1 MSAVLKNSPP
11 ATASVT
17 ILIPVYGAAER
28 LGVCLRSLAEH
39 APSDCRIF
47 VLDDCTPG
55 DSIAE
60 CCRRN
65 EMKNLTYVRSDT
77 NRGFVATCNWGWSQ
91 VAPTH
96 QDILLL
102 NSDTEVTPG
111 FLEEMLRVLYLS
123 ERHGVVT
130 PRSNSATIYS
140 IPLRAPEIEPHT
152 SYQIWQQIK
161 SDLPDYTLMPTA
173 VGFCML
179 IKAEILQRF
188 GLFDEIYSPG
198 YNEEN
203 DFICR
208 INRYGFS
215 AVAANHAFVYH
226 YESSSFGPQ
235 RFSLELRHREIL
247 LERYPEYERTVSG
260 YLEMELD
267 PVERFSILRTQHRK
281 TILYDLIHLPA
292 IHAGTS
298 EFALNLL
305 RDLHP
310 LLKDDYDVFIGLGG
324 EGRFFLTELSGYRL
338 FEDRATSNTVFD
350 LVFKPAQIFTWADFR
365 RLHKL
370 APRVTFAL
378 LDVIALRCNYLSC
391 PEAKTIYT
399 HAMALADQVF
409 TISNFSHTDV
419 NDFFQRDFPAQA
431 IHLGT
436 NYGLDSAEFM
446 QGEYVLLM
454 GNKYAHKAVKDAL
467 KHLLDV
473 GPLAVLGGMDEPEDL
488 PAHVRWLS
496 SGGLTRRRIREL
508 VARASLVVYPSHYE
522 GFGLPIVDA
531 LALGKR
537 VIAID
542 TEVNREL
549 AEALN
554 NPNLLLIES
563 LQMLTAAT
571 NASLEGPANS
581 DAPRPA
587 SVRTWKEVAADYAVA
602 FHELLAK
609 EPDTKK
615 LRGRQEVIRILDSA
629 RHI

>member
-1 MSAVLKNSPP
+1 
-11 ATASVT
+11 
-17 ILIPVYGAAER
+17 
-28 LGVCLRSLAEH
+28 
-39 APSDCRIF
+39 
-47 VLDDCTPG
+47 
-55 DSIAE
+55 
-60 CCRRN
+60 
-65 EMKNLTYVRSDT
+65 
-77 NRGFVATCNWGWSQ
+77 
-91 VAPTH
+91 
-96 QDILLL
+96 
-102 NSDTEVTPG
+102 
-111 FLEEMLRVLYLS
+111 MLRVLYLS

-140 IPLRAPEIEPHT
+140 IPLRAPDIDPQT
-152 SYQIWQQIK
+152 SYEIWQQIK

-203 DFICR
+203 DFVCR
-208 INRYGFS
+208 INRFGFS

-226 YESSSFGPQ
+226 YESSSFGSE
-235 RFSLELRHREIL
+235 RFTLERTHREIL
-247 LERYPEYERTVSG
+247 LDRYPEYQRTVAG
-260 YLEMELD
+260 YLEMEVD
-267 PVERFSILRTQHRK
+267 PVERFSILRAPHRK

-310 LLKDDYDVFIGLGG
+310 LLENDYDVFIGLGE
-324 EGRFFLTELSGYRL
+324 EGRFFLTELNGYRL
-338 FEDRATSNTVFD
+338 FEDRPSSTMVFD

-370 APRVTFAL
+370 SPRVAFTL

-399 HAMALADQVF
+399 YAMGLSDQVF

-419 NDFFQRDFPAQA
+419 NDFFHRDFPAKA

-473 GPLAVLGGMDEPEDL
+473 GPLAVLGSMEEPANL
-488 PAHVRWLS
+488 PPHVRWLS
-496 SGGLTRRRIREL
+496 SGGLTRRRVREL
-508 VARASLVVYPSHYE
+508 VARASTVVYPSHYE

-537 VIAID
+537 VIAIN

-554 NPNLLLIES
+554 NPNLSLIES
-563 LQMLTAAT
+563 LQSLAAAT
-571 NASLEGPANS
+571 KASLEGLSKTEPA
-581 DAPRPA
+581 PPP

-609 EPDTKK
+609 EQDTKK
-615 LRGRQEVIRILDSA
+615 LRGRQEVIRLLDSA
-629 RHI
+629 KHI

>member
-1 MSAVLKNSPP
+1 
-11 ATASVT
+11 
-17 ILIPVYGAAER
+17 
-28 LGVCLRSLAEH
+28 
-39 APSDCRIF
+39 
-47 VLDDCTPG
+47 
-55 DSIAE
+55 
-60 CCRRN
+60 
-65 EMKNLTYVRSDT
+65 
-77 NRGFVATCNWGWSQ
+77 
-91 VAPTH
+91 
-96 QDILLL
+96 
-102 NSDTEVTPG
+102 
-111 FLEEMLRVLYLS
+111 
-123 ERHGVVT
+123 
-130 PRSNSATIYS
+130 
-140 IPLRAPEIEPHT
+140 
-152 SYQIWQQIK
+152 
-161 SDLPDYTLMPTA
+161 MPTA

-203 DFICR
+203 DFVCR
-208 INRYGFS
+208 INRFGFS

-226 YESSSFGPQ
+226 YESSSFGSE
-235 RFSLELRHREIL
+235 RFTLERTHREIL
-247 LERYPEYERTVSG
+247 LDRYPEYQRTVAG
-260 YLEMELD
+260 YLEMEVD
-267 PVERFSILRTQHRK
+267 PVERFSILRAPHRK

-310 LLKDDYDVFIGLGG
+310 LLENDYDVFIGLGE
-324 EGRFFLTELSGYRL
+324 EGRFFLTELNGYRL
-338 FEDRATSNTVFD
+338 FEDRPSSTMVFD

-365 RLHKL
+365 RLH
-370 APRVTFAL
+370 
-378 LDVIALRCNYLSC
+378 NYLSC

-399 HAMALADQVF
+399 YAMGLSDQVF

-419 NDFFQRDFPAQA
+419 NDFFHRDFPAKA

-473 GPLAVLGGMDEPEDL
+473 GPLAVLGSMEEPANL
-488 PAHVRWLS
+488 PPHVRWLS
-496 SGGLTRRRIREL
+496 SGGLTRRRVREL
-508 VARASLVVYPSHYE
+508 VARASTVVYPSHYE

-537 VIAID
+537 VIAIN

-554 NPNLLLIES
+554 NPNLSLIES
-563 LQMLTAAT
+563 LQSLAAAT
-571 NASLEGPANS
+571 KASLEGLSKTEPA
-581 DAPRPA
+581 PPP

-609 EPDTKK
+609 EQDTKK
-615 LRGRQEVIRILDSA
+615 LRGRQEVIRLLDSA
-629 RHI
+629 KHI